1 MSRDFENAVIVN
13 LFLLFLYITSSL
25 AVFSAVG
32 GETISHLVSVDW
44 SLPFGFIQTNDPL
57 DGIHII
63 FDYSYWAFILST
75 VVNLYLVYRITR
87 SKETKNKETKE
98 PKKEHTYGFGS

>member
-1 MSRDFENAVIVN
+1 MHRDFENAIIVN
-13 LFLLFLYITSSL
+13 LFLVFLYIVCSF
-25 AVFSAVG
+25 AVFATVS
-32 GETISHLVSVDW
+32 GETIRHLVTVDW

-75 VVNLYLVYRITR
+75 VVNLYLVYRISK
-87 SKETKNKETKE
+87 SKETKNKEPKE

>member
-13 LFLLFLYITSSL
+13 LLLLFLYIASSF
-25 AVFSAVG
+25 AVFSAVS
-32 GETISHLVSVDW
+32 GETTRHLITVDW

-57 DGIHII
+57 DGIHVI
-63 FDYSYWAFILST
+63 FDYSYLAFILST
-75 VVNLYLVYRITR
+75 VVNLYIVYRITK
-87 SKETKNKETKE
+87 SKELKNKE